1 MARRIL
7 LITVVFLLVGGAVN
21 AQTFSDVPQNH
32 WAHDAVEKAA
42 RLGLVVGRG
51 EGTFRGDEPPTRYEM
66 AMGMSKILA
75 EIENR
80 MKAQPV
86 FTRDVLNLLQ
96 GLNKDLAYK
105 IDETRLGQRYLMY
118 LMEQTYI
125 NEHRKALP
133 DLRNKFADRV
143 EQRMATQFPTAS
155 SRGTD

>member
-1 MARRIL
+1 MARRLFVIA
-7 LITVVFLLVGGAVN
+7 VMLLVFGSIAG

-51 EGTFRGDEPPTRYEM
+51 DGTFRGDKPPTRYEM

-86 FTRDVLNLLQ
+86 FTREVLSLLE
-96 GLNKDLAYK
+96 GLNRNLALK
-105 IDETRLGQRYLMY
+105 IDETRFGQRYLMY
-118 LMEQTYI
+118 LMEQTYS
-125 NEHRKALP
+125 NEFRKGMP
-133 DLRNKFADRV
+133 DLRNKFVDRV
-143 EQRMATQFPTAS
+143 EKRMASQFPQGAS
-155 SRGTD
+155 STD

>member
-7 LITVVFLLVGGAVN
+7 FVAVMLLIASSVAS
-21 AQTFSDVPQNH
+21 AQTFSDVPKNH

-51 EGTFRGDEPPTRYEM
+51 EGTFRGDEAPTRYEL

-86 FTRDVLNLLQ
+86 FTREVLNLLQ
-96 GLNKDLAYK
+96 GLNQDLAHK

-118 LMEQTYI
+118 LMEQTYV
-125 NEHRKALP
+125 NEHRKPLP
-133 DLRNKFADRV
+133 DLRNRFKTQV
-143 EQRMATQFPTAS
+143 QERMDNQFPVSAGKT
-155 SRGTD
+155 TD

>member
-1 MARRIL
+1 MAKGIL
-7 LITVVFLLVGGAVN
+7 VVAVMLWLVSGAVM

-51 EGTFRGDEPPTRYEM
+51 DGTFRGDKPPTRYEM

-86 FTRDVLNLLQ
+86 FTREVLTLLE
-96 GLNKDLAYK
+96 GLNRNLASK
-105 IDETRLGQRYLMY
+105 IDETRFRQRYLMY
-118 LMEQTYI
+118 VLEQTYR
-125 NEHRKALP
+125 NEFKKGLP
-133 DLRNKFADRV
+133 DLRNKFAERV
-143 EQRMATQFPTAS
+143 EKRMADQFPTKAGS
-155 SRGTD
+155 STD